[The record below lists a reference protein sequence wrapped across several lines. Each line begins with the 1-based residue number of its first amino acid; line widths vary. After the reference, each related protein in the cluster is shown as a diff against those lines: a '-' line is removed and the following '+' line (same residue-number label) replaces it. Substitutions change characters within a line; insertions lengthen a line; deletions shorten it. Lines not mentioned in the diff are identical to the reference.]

1 MATVIP
7 LWKASRF
14 LLHLCFGLL
23 LAIALP
29 RLRLTWRKNIVQWWS
44 AKLLQILNISLI
56 IDANDPIRILTQG
69 MVVTNHISWLDVF
82 VLNAVFP
89 MRFVAKAEVQKW
101 PVIGWLCIRAQTLFI
116 ERGSAR
122 AAARMNQILE
132 AQLREGEC
140 LAVFPE
146 GTSTDGRQVAHFH
159 ASLLQP
165 AIDAEVYVY
174 PIVIRYQNQQGEL
187 TTEAAYIDDMSF
199 AESLRAILKMP
210 AMQVQL
216 TSTTPLQAN
225 QFDRRNLSQQAEQQI
240 ARTLQKLNSVTSKT
254 AVDQFHE
261 IFINS

>member
-1 MATVIP
+1 MATFIA
-7 LWKASRF
+7 LWKAFRF
-14 LLHLCFGLL
+14 LLHLCLGLF

-29 RLRLTWRKNIVQWWS
+29 RLRPTWQKNIVQCWS
-44 AKLLQILNISLI
+44 GKLLQILNVRLI
-56 IDANDPIRILTQG
+56 IDANDSMRRLTQG

-82 VLNAVFP
+82 VLNTVFP

-132 AQLREGEC
+132 ARLREGEC

-146 GTSTDGRQVAHFH
+146 GTSTDGRQIAHFH
-159 ASLLQP
+159 ASLFQP

-174 PIVIRYQNQQGEL
+174 PILIRYQNLRGEL

-199 AESLRAILKMP
+199 AESLRTILKMP

-216 TSTTPLQAN
+216 TSTSALQAN
-225 QFDRRNLSQQAEQQI
+225 QFDRRSLSQQAERQI
-240 ARTLQKLNSVTSKT
+240 AEALQKLNSLTSK
-254 AVDQFHE
+254 A
-261 IFINS
+261 